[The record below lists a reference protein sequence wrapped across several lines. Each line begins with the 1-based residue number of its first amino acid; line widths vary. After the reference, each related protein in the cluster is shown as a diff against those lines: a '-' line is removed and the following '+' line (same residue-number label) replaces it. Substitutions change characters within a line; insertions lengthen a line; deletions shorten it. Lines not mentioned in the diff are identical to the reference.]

1 MVRTDHVLP
10 HVSHGVELL
19 LTDLTGEL
27 LLCVA
32 MDDLVVFMQG
42 PQLLEGLAARHTLE
56 GEPESE
62 TISGPSGCYQTVTS
76 ESTNHSH

>member
-1 MVRTDHVLP
+1 M
-10 HVSHGVELL
+10 SHGVELL

-32 MDDLVVFMQG
+32 MDDLVVLMQG

-56 GEPESE
+56 EEPESE
-62 TISGPSGCYQTVTS
+62 TTSETSGPFGC
-76 ESTNHSH
+76 